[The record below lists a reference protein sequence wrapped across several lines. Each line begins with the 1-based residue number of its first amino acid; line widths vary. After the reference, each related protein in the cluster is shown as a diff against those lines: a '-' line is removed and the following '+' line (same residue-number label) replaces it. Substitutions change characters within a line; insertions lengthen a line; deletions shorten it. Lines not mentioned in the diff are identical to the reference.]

1 MSVKA
6 AFALMLAATTM
17 PVTAKTADVIA
28 SQGKALAA
36 ACKGRDG
43 WTDPAPPAHIFGT
56 TYYVGTCGI
65 TVLLITSPKGHVLI
79 DSGPVEAAP
88 FILAN
93 IRKLGLR
100 PSDVKLLVG
109 SLKGTAL
116 NSGCF
121 TSISSHCLA
130 PFCSSSARQ
139 AS

>member
-56 TYYVGTCGI
+56 TFLCLNFDLI
-65 TVLLITSPKGHVLI
+65 FLLLT
-79 DSGPVEAAP
+79 
-88 FILAN
+88 FY
-93 IRKLGLR
+93 R
-100 PSDVKLLVG
+100 
-109 SLKGTAL
+109 
-116 NSGCF
+116 
-121 TSISSHCLA
+121 SSFNHSK
-130 PFCSSSARQ
+130 FCW
-139 AS
+139 